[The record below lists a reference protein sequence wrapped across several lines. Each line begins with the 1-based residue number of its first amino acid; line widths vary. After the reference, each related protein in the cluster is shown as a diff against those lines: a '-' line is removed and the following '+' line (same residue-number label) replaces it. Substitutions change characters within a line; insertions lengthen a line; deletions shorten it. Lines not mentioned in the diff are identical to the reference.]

1 MSQENVEIVKSFH
14 PGDGTDLVALLHDQA
29 AFQVVA
35 SAVEPFLEP
44 DFTLETRMLGLRE
57 TYTGLEGLR
66 QAWLDWLEPWSSY
79 FDELEDTVD
88 LGDRVMLVGHHR
100 GKRRD
105 SEAEVEM
112 FAAAIYTVKDGK
124 VSHVVYYADRAEAY
138 EAAGLSE

>member
-1 MSQENVEIVKSFH
+1 MSQENVEIVKRLH
-14 PGDGTDLVALLHDQA
+14 PGNGTDLVALLHDQA
-29 AFQVVA
+29 AFQAVA
-35 SAVEPFLEP
+35 SAVEPLFKP
-44 DFTLETRMLGLRE
+44 DFTLETTVLGLRE

-66 QAWLDWLEPWSSY
+66 QAWIDWLEPWSSY
-79 FDELEDTVD
+79 FDELEDAVD

-124 VSHVVYYADRAEAY
+124 VSHVAYYADRAEAL